1 MILRLKKAPVHF
13 IKPNRLFIT
22 FWRRRYKKSS
32 PKLQTDTLRSK
43 LFGENLVY
51 LLFLYSNLFLFFNF
65 SDPFILIFYPS
76 FSYFRFVFSRSR
88 SNVTQAAIM
97 LAGTCAEPSCGV
109 LLDKK
114 AEISLK
120 RTARISKNEGL
131 RHNLCYFH
139 TATCFMNI

>member
-1 MILRLKKAPVHF
+1 MMQCLKKLRYILSNQIVF
-13 IKPNRLFIT
+13 SLLFGVGD
-22 FWRRRYKKSS
+22 KKSS

-43 LFGENLVY
+43 LFVKNLVY
-51 LLFLYSNLFLFFNF
+51 LYFCIVTFFLFFNF

-109 LLDKK
+109 LDKK

-139 TATCFMNI
+139 TATSFMNI